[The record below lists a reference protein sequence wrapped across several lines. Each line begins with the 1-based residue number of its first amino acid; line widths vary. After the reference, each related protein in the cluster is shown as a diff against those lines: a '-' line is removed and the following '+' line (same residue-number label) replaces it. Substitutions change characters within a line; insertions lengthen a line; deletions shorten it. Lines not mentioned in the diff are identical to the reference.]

1 MVRGWGGYVMMD
13 LTMIREDER
22 PRERRGWVITPLLED
37 TGVAGSCV
45 KFYYAMDGVN
55 VESLRLMRVD
65 IDTSGDINKIS
76 GGNKTRTEG
85 ETAEVYS
92 RGIEASF
99 GFNVGE
105 IEVKDT
111 LCENIG
117 RTINIDTLTR
127 LQLKM
132 LEICSILHSR
142 CLFLLC
148 PVLEVLATFTHV
160 TITRDFLLLISL

>member
-1 MVRGWGGYVMMD
+1 MMD
-13 LTMIREDER
+13 LAMIREDER

-37 TGVAGSCV
+37 TGVTGSCV

-76 GGNKTRTEG
+76 GGNNTQTEG

-105 IEVKDT
+105 IEVKDKT
-111 LCENIG
+111 HYV
-117 RTINIDTLTR
+117 RTSKGQLTFIR
-127 LQLKM
+127 SPV
-132 LEICSILHSR
+132 CS
-142 CLFLLC
+142 
-148 PVLEVLATFTHV
+148 
-160 TITRDFLLLISL
+160 